1 MKKERSRLDA
11 IMMERGLCASRQKA
25 QALIMA
31 GKVLVDGEV
40 VDKAGKDVSK
50 ESLVTLKEENPFV
63 SRAGV
68 KLAGF
73 LDALSIDVAG
83 ITAVDVGASTG
94 GFTDC
99 LLKRGAK
106 KVYAIDVGKG
116 LIDSSLRNDPRV
128 VLMEECNIRHLGP
141 DGIGEPA
148 DLAVVD
154 VSFISLEKVLE
165 RIALLVKDG
174 GHLIA
179 LIKPQFEVGKGK
191 VGKGGIVK
199 DPLLHKEVVERIKDF
214 AVSIGLIPLALSE
227 STLKGTKGNLE
238 FLIYLEVSR
247 HGGIS

>member
-1 MKKERSRLDA
+1 MKKERIRLDA
-11 IMMERGLCASRQKA
+11 LMAERGLTASRQKA

-40 VDKAGKDVSK
+40 VDKAGRDVSRD
-50 ESLVTLKEENPFV
+50 SLITLKEANPFV

-73 LDALSIDVAG
+73 LDSNSVDVAG

-99 LLKRGAK
+99 LLKRGARR
-106 KVYAIDVGKG
+106 VYAIDVGKG
-116 LIDSSLRNDPRV
+116 LLDVSLRNDPRV
-128 VLMEECNIRHLGP
+128 VVMEERNIRHL
-141 DGIGEPA
+141 DRNEIGEPA

-165 RIALLVKDG
+165 RIALLVRDG
-174 GHLIA
+174 GHVIA
-179 LIKPQFEVGKGK
+179 LIKPQFEVGKGQ

-199 DPLLHKEVVERIKDF
+199 DPEKHKEVVERITAF
-214 AVSIGLIPLALSE
+214 ASAIGLLPLAVEE
-227 STLKGTKGNLE
+227 STLKGAKGNLE
-238 FLIYLEVSR
+238 FLIYLEVR
-247 HGGIS
+247 RQGGNS